1 MLEKYYN
8 ITNKISENGKD
19 LGLLFLRLVLAYGFY
34 GPAMMKLKSF
44 KNTVGFFEGIGIPAP
59 EINAVLA
66 TVTETLGFVLLF
78 LGLGIRIIT
87 FPLMITM
94 LVAIFFVHWKNG
106 YDVGHNGIEIPL
118 YYLLMLFVLF
128 TQGGGKFSID
138 YFLRKKLK
146 K

>member
-19 LGLLFLRLVLAYGFY
+19 LGLLFLRLVLAHGFY

-44 KNTVGFFEGIGIPAP
+44 KNTVGFFDGIGIPAP

-78 LGLGIRIIT
+78 LGLGVRIIT

-106 YDVGHNGIEIPL
+106 YDVGNNGIEIPL

-128 TQGGGKFSID
+128 TQGGGKFSVD
-138 YFLRKKLK
+138 FFLRKRLK

>member
-44 KNTVGFFEGIGIPAP
+44 KNTVGFFDGIGIPAP

-66 TVTETLGFVLLF
+66 TLTETLGFVLLF

-106 YDVGHNGIEIPL
+106 YDVGNNGIEIPL
-118 YYLLMLFVLF
+118 YYLLMLLVLF
-128 TQGGGKFSID
+128 TQGGGKFSVD
-138 YFLRKKLK
+138 YFLRKRLK

>member
-8 ITNKISENGKD
+8 ITNKISEYGKD

-44 KNTVGFFEGIGIPAP
+44 KNTVSFFDGIGIPAP
-59 EINAVLA
+59 EVNAALA

-87 FPLMITM
+87 FPLMMTM
-94 LVAIFFVHWKNG
+94 LVAMFLFIGKM
-106 YDVGHNGIEIPL
+106 DM
-118 YYLLMLFVLF
+118 MLETMVLKSLS
-128 TQGGGKFSID
+128 TI
-138 YFLRKKLK
+138 Y
-146 K
+146 